1 MEVLFA
7 VAACLGAFALGA
19 MAQKP
24 RLTGKTRET
33 APDPEEELPPG
44 LRRQWEDFLR
54 YTGYPEGEGRDED

>member
-1 MEVLFA
+1 MFFSLPV
-7 VAACLGAFALGA
+7 
-19 MAQKP
+19 QSP